1 MHQSISFLS
10 KRRIKLIIVTIL
22 IVSALV
28 YWAHDLVSSTPSLNE
43 FTLPRSQSVNA
54 LTKLGRLPCSS
65 SPQGEIPAKKFYCS
79 QLIDNAGVASVH
91 AATLANLP
99 DGGVGAWWYGGTREG
114 AKDVAIYFARFD
126 PKVGKFTPPKAVI
139 TRQQLSADLGRYIK
153 KIGNPAAILDRNGR
167 LWLFFVSVS
176 VGGWAGSAIN
186 FVFSDD
192 GGETWVRAAERLTLS
207 PFFNVSTLVRGS
219 PLEFVSGHFILPIY
233 HEFIGKFSE
242 VLVLSDK
249 GEVIDKRRIPS
260 SNNASQPSM
269 APLTSERAVLAMR
282 SKALSQPW
290 VHFSSTEDGGRTF
303 TPVTTMNLPNRDNS
317 VATIRLTDE
326 DFLIVYNDDE
336 SGRKVLSMAHAARD
350 GSVIKKLIDL
360 ENAKGEIGQHEFSY
374 PTVILDQQGLFHVAW
389 TWQRKQIKHAIFSK
403 EWLLSQPSATSETG
417 ALEDQDAL
425 RPIDE
430 VESQIKAV
438 ETP

>member
-1 MHQSISFLS
+1 MHQSVSFLS

-22 IVSALV
+22 VVSALV
-28 YWAHDLVSSTPSLNE
+28 YWARDRVDSTLLLNE
-43 FTLPRSQSVNA
+43 FTLPRSQSVNE
-54 LTKLGRLPCSS
+54 LTKLGRLPCPSNV
-65 SPQGEIPAKKFYCS
+65 QGEMPAEKFYCL

-99 DGGVGAWWYGGTREG
+99 DGEVGAWWYGGTREG

-126 PKVGKFTPPKAVI
+126 PRVGKFTPPKAVI

-153 KIGNPAAILDRNGR
+153 KLGNPATILDRNGR

-207 PFFNVSTLVRGS
+207 PFFNVSTLVRSS
-219 PLEFVSGHFILPIY
+219 PLELVSGHFILPVY

-242 VLVLSDK
+242 VLVLSDQ
-249 GEVIDKRRIPS
+249 GEVIAKRRVTS
-260 SNNASQPSM
+260 SNDASQPSM

-282 SKALSQPW
+282 SKAFSQPW
-290 VHFSSTEDGGRTF
+290 VHFSSTEDGGQTF
-303 TPVTTMNLPNRDNS
+303 TPTTTMNLPNWDNS
-317 VATIRLTDE
+317 VAAIRLTDE
-326 DFLIVYNDDE
+326 DFLIVYNNDE
-336 SGRKVLSMAHAARD
+336 SGREVLSMARAGRD
-350 GSVIKKLIDL
+350 GTVVKKLVDL
-360 ENAKGEIGQHEFSY
+360 EHAKGEMGAHEFSY
-374 PTVILDQQGLFHVAW
+374 PTVILDQHGLFHVAW
-389 TWQRKQIKHAIFSK
+389 TWQRKQIKHAVFSK
-403 EWLLSQPSATSETG
+403 EWLLSQPNFLPEPEG
-417 ALEDQDAL
+417 LEDQDAL
-425 RPIDE
+425 LPIE
-430 VESQIKAV
+430 EI